1 MEFQLEVNAFANMTC
16 FLLTSHQEQLRGFVV
31 QLSRTSALNNIL
43 EHAVGKTQTISKEM
57 PGLDEAAP
65 AFRNVNFSFA
75 ITSSTLRP
83 PTESNLRLGGHPER
97 HHVHNDSASRTLA
110 VGYDRMIASKHHG
123 SNEKAL
129 YRRTERDAP
138 SPLSLSETCP
148 IAAAVAVGV
157 SLDGTSLLQTM
168 HELLEARVEMQD
180 SGTGTVE
187 KDHDNER
194 ENISGR
200 G

>member
-1 MEFQLEVNAFANMTC
+1 MEATKRPCTE
-16 FLLTSHQEQLRGFVV
+16 ER
-31 QLSRTSALNNIL
+31 
-43 EHAVGKTQTISKEM
+43 KEM
-57 PGLDEAAP
+57 
-65 AFRNVNFSFA
+65 
-75 ITSSTLRP
+75 
-83 PTESNLRLGGHPER
+83 
-97 HHVHNDSASRTLA
+97 
-110 VGYDRMIASKHHG
+110 
-123 SNEKAL
+123 
-129 YRRTERDAP
+129 RRV
-138 SPLSLSETCP
+138 LSLSVTCP